1 MSAHC
6 FNFMVYLEELYFTYR
21 GILSTNIKDLYE
33 AFVSW

>member
-1 MSAHC
+1 MIDI
-6 FNFMVYLEELYFTYR
+6 EELYFTYR